1 MKKFYFDVRDI
12 FRAPRLAVCGKKLT
26 VQFLGFVFGYL
37 GYLILTYLAYL
48 SEGASLAEIWKD
60 YGLFPIYEFL
70 FGTWHSQIIFIVGLL
85 FMIACWLLSSA
96 MVAKIT
102 YEQLKGDSFYSRG
115 DALKFIRKYWKPV
128 LLSPFSLAIFF
139 VLLAIAGIIVGLIGK
154 IPYLGEWGLGIFY
167 IFPIFIVAIFAIY
180 LFLIFLVSL
189 LLVPAIVATTKEE
202 TFESIIQSFSTVWNQ
217 PWRYF
222 LYTGLL
228 GLLAKLGMFIFGY
241 FSYLAVML
249 TNWCS
254 SVFMGDKLGS
264 IFLRALDYLRL
275 PDIIGSFF
283 ANLYPGSGISFLTD
297 KSMFGFNI
305 LWRYNLP
312 WSYEISA
319 FLIGIGLVLVTFAVI
334 SYGLTILSTGQTVI
348 YIILRKKKDDEDL
361 LEKKPEIEE
370 ETEKKEKEE
379 KKEE

>member
-12 FRAPRLAVCGKKLT
+12 FRAPRLALCGKKLP
-26 VQFLGFVFGYL
+26 VQFLGFLIGYL
-37 GYLILTYLAYL
+37 GYLILTYFAYL

-60 YGLFPIYEFL
+60 YGLFPVYEFF
-70 FGTWHSQIIFIVGLL
+70 FGTWYSQIIFILGLL

-102 YEQLKGDSFYSRG
+102 YEQLKGDGFYSKD
-115 DALKFIRKYWKPV
+115 DAWKFIRKYWKPV

-139 VLLAIAGIIVGLIGK
+139 IILAVAGIIVGLIGK
-154 IPYLGEWGLGIFY
+154 IPIVGELGLGFFY
-167 IFPIFIVAIFAIY
+167 IFPIFIVAIFAVY

-228 GLLAKLGMFIFGY
+228 GFLAKLGMFIFGY
-241 FSYLAVML
+241 FAYLAVVL
-249 TNWCS
+249 INWCS
-254 SVFMGDKLGS
+254 SVFMDDKLGS

-275 PDIIGSFF
+275 PDTIGSFF
-283 ANLYPGSGISFLTD
+283 TNLYPGSGIYFLTD
-297 KSMFGFNI
+297 KSMFGFSI
-305 LWRYNLP
+305 LWRYHLP

-319 FLIGIGLVLVTFAVI
+319 FLIGISLVLITFAVI
-334 SYGLTILSTGQTVI
+334 SYGLTILSTGQTLI

-370 ETEKKEKEE
+370 GAKEE
-379 KKEE
+379 KKE